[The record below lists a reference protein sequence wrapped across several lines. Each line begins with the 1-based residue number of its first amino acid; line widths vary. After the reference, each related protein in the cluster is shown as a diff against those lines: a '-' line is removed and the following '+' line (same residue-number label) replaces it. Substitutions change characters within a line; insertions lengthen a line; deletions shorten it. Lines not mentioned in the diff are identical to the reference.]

1 MTQCRLIAVVISRY
15 LFLYKDLYL
24 RQIIVTFVAR
34 YTNDSLLYMT
44 RFADVILPLPLYRY
58 FTYRIPADMQGRLRQ
73 GHRVVVSFGRSKFYT
88 AIVVALHD
96 TEPQGYEVKEI
107 ATLLDDEPIVLRP
120 QLKFWEWIA
129 EYYLCSVGDVY
140 KAALPSGLKLESETS
155 LSVNSDYEESAE
167 EPLSER
173 EAVLMQV
180 LSEQGRLTVHELE
193 KLTGLRNTLPVL
205 RRLVERE
212 AIFVSERIRANYKP
226 KTEVCIR
233 LSFEPGNQEALRN
246 AFELVKRSKQQET
259 LLLSYLEL
267 SHFMQPGNYT
277 EVSRAALLER
287 AGVSAAVL
295 AGVVNK
301 GVMLTYKREISRFAK
316 VMRHCADLPILSSEQ
331 SRALNEICSAMR
343 DKSVTLLHGV
353 TSSGKTEIYT
363 HLIDNALKQGRQ
375 VLYLVPEIALT
386 TQLTDRLQ
394 RVFGDKLLIYHSRFS
409 DNERVEIWQ
418 KLLADREPKVILG
431 VRSSIFLP
439 FHNLGLVIVDE
450 EHETSYKQY
459 DPAPRYHARNA
470 AIVLAQMYD
479 ARVLLGSATPAIESY
494 YNAQCGKYGLVEL
507 LTRYSNNPL
516 PEVRTIDMRE
526 QRRKKLAR
534 GNFSEPLVQEVHKAL
549 EREEQ
554 IILFQNRRGFAPM
567 VECREC
573 AWIPKCTQCDVSLT
587 YHKRDNR
594 LVCHYCGYSCE
605 VPRMCPACLQP
616 TIEVRGFGTERI
628 EEDVE
633 SIFPDTPLARMD
645 LDTTRSRN
653 AYQEII
659 DNFAEG
665 KSKILIGTQMV
676 TKGLDFDRVS
686 VVGILSADTM
696 LSFPDFR
703 AHERAFQMMAQVAG
717 RSGRGKSRGIVFLQT
732 SQPETPVISQV
743 IRHDYVGMYN
753 EQLSQREA
761 FGYPPF
767 TRLIYIYLKHRDEA
781 VLDTLSQQYAT
792 ILRKVFGERVL
803 GPDNPP
809 VARIQS
815 LYIRKIMLKVEV
827 SASMAQVKDLLR
839 QIYERSLAD
848 DRFKALTLY
857 YDVDPM

>member
-1 MTQCRLIAVVISRY
+1 MTQYRLIAVVISRY

-316 VMRHCADLPILSSEQ
+316 VMRHCADLPTLSSEQ

-418 KLLADREPKVILG
+418 KLLTDREPKVILG

-743 IRHDYVGMYN
+743 IRHDYMGMYN

>member
-24 RQIIVTFVAR
+24 RQIIATFVAR

-226 KTEVCIR
+226 KTEVCLR

-267 SHFMQPGNYT
+267 SHFMQPGNYA
-277 EVSRAALLER
+277 EVSRTALLER

-316 VMRHCADLPILSSEQ
+316 VMRHCADLPTLSSEQ

-418 KLLADREPKVILG
+418 KLLTDREPKVILG

>member
-24 RQIIVTFVAR
+24 HQIIVTFVAR

-58 FTYRIPADMQGRLRQ
+58 FTYRVPADMQGRLRQ

-233 LSFEPGNQEALRN
+233 LSFESGNQEALRN

-316 VMRHCADLPILSSEQ
+316 VMRHCTDLPTLSSEQ

-418 KLLADREPKVILG
+418 KLLTDREPKVILG

>member
-246 AFELVKRSKQQET
+246 AFELVKRSKQQEM

-316 VMRHCADLPILSSEQ
+316 VMRHCADLPTLSSEQ

-418 KLLADREPKVILG
+418 KLLTDREPKVILG

-645 LDTTRSRN
+645 MDTTRSRN

>member
-1 MTQCRLIAVVISRY
+1 M
-15 LFLYKDLYL
+15 
-24 RQIIVTFVAR
+24 
-34 YTNDSLLYMT
+34 N

-58 FTYRIPADMQGRLRQ
+58 FTYRVPVEMQGCLRQ

-96 TEPQGYEVKEI
+96 TEPQGYEVKKI

-155 LSVNSDYEESAE
+155 LTINTDFEEEADDR
-167 EPLSER
+167 LSER
-173 EAVLMQV
+173 EVVLMQA
-180 LSEQGRLTVHELE
+180 LSAQGRLTVHELE
-193 KLTGLRNTLPVL
+193 KATGLRNTLPVL

-212 AIFVSERIRANYKP
+212 AVFVSERLKANYKP
-226 KTEVCIR
+226 KTEVCVR
-233 LSFEPGNQEALRN
+233 LTFEQGNHDALRH
-246 AFELVKRSKQQET
+246 AFDLVGRAKQQET
-259 LLLSYLEL
+259 LLLSFLDL
-267 SHFMQPGNYT
+267 SHFMQAGCYT
-277 EVSRAALLER
+277 EVSRSQLLER
-287 AGVSAAVL
+287 AGVSPAVL
-295 AGVVNK
+295 AGLVNK
-301 GVMLTYKREISRFAK
+301 GVLETYKREVSRFAQ
-316 VMRHCADLPILSSEQ
+316 VVRQCVPMPELSGEQ
-331 SRALNEICSAMR
+331 SRALNEIFDSMR
-343 DKSVTLLHGV
+343 EKAVTLLHGV
-353 TSSGKTEIYT
+353 TSSGKTEIYI
-363 HLIDNALKQGRQ
+363 HLIDAILRQGRQ

-386 TQLTDRLQ
+386 TQLTERLQ

-418 KLLADREPKVILG
+418 KMLRSRQPRVVLG
-431 VRSSIFLP
+431 VRSSVFLP
-439 FHNLGLVIVDE
+439 FHDLGFVIVDE

-470 AIVLAQMYD
+470 AIVLAQMYG
-479 ARVLLGSATPAIESY
+479 AKVLLGSATPAVESY
-494 YNAQCGKYGLVEL
+494 YNAMSGKYGLVEL
-507 LTRYSNNPL
+507 HKRYADNPL
-516 PEVRTIDMRE
+516 PEVRVVDMRE
-526 QRRKKLAR
+526 QRRKRLAR
-534 GNFSEPLVQEVHKAL
+534 GNFSAPLLDEMRGAL
-549 EREEQ
+549 KREEQ
-554 IILFQNRRGFAPM
+554 VILFQNRRGFAPM

-605 VPRMCPACLQP
+605 VPHICPACLQP

-633 SIFPDTPLARMD
+633 THFPDTQLARMD
-645 LDTTRSRN
+645 MDTTRSRN
-653 AYQEII
+653 AYQDII
-659 DNFAEG
+659 DDFASG

-686 VVGILSADTM
+686 IVGILSADSM

-717 RSGRGKSRGIVFLQT
+717 RSGRGKSKGVVLLQT
-732 SQPETPVISQV
+732 TQPDLPLIAQV
-743 IRHDYVGMYN
+743 INHDYRGMYN
-753 EQLSQREA
+753 DQVEQRKN

-781 VLDTLSQQYAT
+781 MLDTLSQRYST
-792 ILRKVFGERVL
+792 MLRKVFANRVL

-815 LYIRKIMLKVEV
+815 LYIRKIMLKVETT
-827 SASMAQVKDLLR
+827 ASMSQVKDLLR
-839 QIYERSLAD
+839 QIYEHSLTD
-848 DRFKALTLY
+848 NNFKSLMLY

>member
-1 MTQCRLIAVVISRY
+1 M
-15 LFLYKDLYL
+15 
-24 RQIIVTFVAR
+24 
-34 YTNDSLLYMT
+34 N

-73 GHRVVVSFGRSKFYT
+73 GHRVVVSFGRAKFYT

-129 EYYLCSVGDVY
+129 DYYLCSVGDVY

-155 LSVNSDYEESAE
+155 LAINPDFEEAVDE
-167 EPLSER
+167 RLSER
-173 EAVLMQV
+173 EAILMQA
-180 LSEQGRLTVHELE
+180 LSTQGRLTVHELE
-193 KLTGLRNTLPVL
+193 KQTGLRNTLPVL

-212 AIFVSERIRANYKP
+212 AIFVSERIRSNYKP
-226 KTEVCIR
+226 KTEVCVR
-233 LSFEPGNQEALRN
+233 LSFEQGNQEALRS

-259 LLLSYLEL
+259 LLLSFLDL
-267 SHFMQPGNYT
+267 SHFMQPGNYV
-277 EVSRAALLER
+277 EVSRTALLER

-301 GVMLTYKREISRFAK
+301 GIMQTYKREISRFAN
-316 VMRHCADLPILSSEQ
+316 VVRHCCELPTLSNEQ
-331 SRALNEICSAMR
+331 SRALCEIYTTFR

-363 HLIDNALKQGRQ
+363 HLIDNALQQGRQ

-386 TQLTDRLQ
+386 TQLTERLQ

-409 DNERVEIWQ
+409 DNERVEIWH
-418 KLLADREPKVILG
+418 KMLRSREPRVVLG

-479 ARVLLGSATPAIESY
+479 AKVLLGSATPAVESY

-534 GNFSEPLVQEVHKAL
+534 GNFSEPLIEEVHKAL
-549 EREEQ
+549 KREEQ

-573 AWIPKCTQCDVSLT
+573 AWVPKCTQCDVSLT

-605 VPRMCPACLQP
+605 VPRICPACLQP

-633 SIFPDTPLARMD
+633 QIFPDTPLARMD
-645 LDTTRSRN
+645 MDTTRSRN

-659 DNFAEG
+659 DDFAAG

-686 VVGILSADTM
+686 IVGILSADSM

-717 RSGRGKSRGIVFLQT
+717 RSGRGKSRGVVFLQT
-732 SQPETPVISQV
+732 SQPQLPIIEQV
-743 IRHDYVGMYN
+743 IQHDYVGMYR
-753 EQLSQREA
+753 EQLSQRQT

-781 VLDTLSQQYAT
+781 VLDTLSHQYAVL
-792 ILRKVFGERVL
+792 LRKVFGERVL

-815 LYIRKIMLKVEV
+815 LYIRKIMLKVET

-839 QIYERSLAD
+839 QIYERSLVD
-848 DRFKALTLY
+848 ERFKSLTLY

>member
-24 RQIIVTFVAR
+24 HQIIVTFVAR

-212 AIFVSERIRANYKP
+212 AIFVSERIRSNYKP

-233 LSFEPGNQEALRN
+233 LSFEPGNQDALRN

-277 EVSRAALLER
+277 EVSRTALLER

-316 VMRHCADLPILSSEQ
+316 VMRHCTDLPTLSSEQ

-418 KLLADREPKVILG
+418 KLLTDREPKVILG

>member
-1 MTQCRLIAVVISRY
+1 
-15 LFLYKDLYL
+15 
-24 RQIIVTFVAR
+24 
-34 YTNDSLLYMT
+34 MT

-58 FTYRIPADMQGRLRQ
+58 FTYRVPEEMQGHLRQ

-96 TEPQGYEVKEI
+96 SEPQGYEVKEI

-155 LSVNSDYEESAE
+155 LTINADFEEEADDR
-167 EPLSER
+167 LTER
-173 EAVLMQV
+173 EAVLMQA
-180 LSEQGRLTVHELE
+180 LSAQGRLTVHELE
-193 KLTGLRNTLPVL
+193 KATGLRNTLPVL

-212 AIFVSERIRANYKP
+212 AIFVSERLRANYKP
-226 KTEVCIR
+226 KTEVCVR
-233 LSFEPGNQEALRN
+233 LTFGQGDNDALRN
-246 AFELVKRSKQQET
+246 AFDMVRRAKQQET
-259 LLLSYLEL
+259 LLLSFLDL
-267 SHFMQPGNYT
+267 SHFMQAGCYT
-277 EVSRAALLER
+277 EVSRAALLAR
-287 AGVSAAVL
+287 AGVSPAVL
-295 AGVVNK
+295 AGLVNK
-301 GVMLTYKREISRFAK
+301 GVMETYKREVSRFAP
-316 VMRHCADLPILSSEQ
+316 VQRACTPMPVLSGEQ
-331 SRALNEICSAMR
+331 TRAYNEIFATLH

-353 TSSGKTEIYT
+353 TSSGKTEIYI
-363 HLIDNALKQGRQ
+363 HIIDTILKQGRQ

-386 TQLTDRLQ
+386 TQLTERLQ
-394 RVFGDKLLIYHSRFS
+394 KVFGDKLLIYHSRFS
-409 DNERVEIWQ
+409 DNERVELWQ
-418 KLLADREPKVILG
+418 KLLRSREPRVVLG
-431 VRSSIFLP
+431 VRSSVFLP
-439 FHNLGLVIVDE
+439 FHDLGFVIVDE

-470 AIVLAQMYD
+470 AIVLAQMYG
-479 ARVLLGSATPAIESY
+479 AKVLLGSATPAVESY
-494 YNAQCGKYGLVEL
+494 YNALSGKYGLVEL
-507 LTRYSNNPL
+507 HTRYANNPL
-516 PEVRTIDMRE
+516 PEVRIVDMRE
-526 QRRKKLAR
+526 QRRKRLAK
-534 GNFSEPLVQEVHKAL
+534 GNFSEPLLDQMRGAL
-549 EREEQ
+549 KREEQ
-554 IILFQNRRGFAPM
+554 VILFQNRRGFAPM

-605 VPRMCPACLQP
+605 VPRICPACLQP

-633 SIFPDTPLARMD
+633 TLFPEVPLARMD
-645 LDTTRSRN
+645 MDTTRSRN

-659 DNFAEG
+659 DDFAAG

-686 VVGILSADTM
+686 IVGILSADSM

-717 RSGRGKSRGIVFLQT
+717 RSGRGKSRGVVLLQT
-732 SQPETPVISQV
+732 SQPELPLISQV
-743 IRHDYVGMYN
+743 INHDYVGMYN
-753 EQLSQREA
+753 DQLSQREQ

-767 TRLIYIYLKHRDEA
+767 TRLIYIYLKHRDET
-781 VLDTLSQQYAT
+781 VLDTLSQRYAT
-792 ILRKVFGERVL
+792 VLRKIFGERVL

-827 SASMAQVKDLLR
+827 TASMAQVKDLLR

-848 DRFKALTLY
+848 DNFKSLTLY

>member
-24 RQIIVTFVAR
+24 HQIIVTFVAR

-233 LSFEPGNQEALRN
+233 LSFEPGNQDALRN

-277 EVSRAALLER
+277 EVSRTALLER

-316 VMRHCADLPILSSEQ
+316 VIRHCADLPTLSSEQ

-418 KLLADREPKVILG
+418 KLLTDREPKVILG

>member
-24 RQIIVTFVAR
+24 HQIIVTFVAR

-233 LSFEPGNQEALRN
+233 LSFEPGNQDALRN

-277 EVSRAALLER
+277 EVSRTALLER

-316 VMRHCADLPILSSEQ
+316 VIRHCADLPTLSSEQ

-418 KLLADREPKVILG
+418 KLLTDREPKVILG

-792 ILRKVFGERVL
+792 ILRKVFGERAL

>member
-24 RQIIVTFVAR
+24 HQIIVTFVAR

-301 GVMLTYKREISRFAK
+301 GVMLIYKREISRFAK
-316 VMRHCADLPILSSEQ
+316 VMRHCADLPTLSSEQ

-418 KLLADREPKVILG
+418 KLLTDREPKVILG

>member
-1 MTQCRLIAVVISRY
+1 M
-15 LFLYKDLYL
+15 
-24 RQIIVTFVAR
+24 
-34 YTNDSLLYMT
+34 N

-58 FTYRIPADMQGRLRQ
+58 FTYRIPVDMQGRLRQ
-73 GHRVVVSFGRSKFYT
+73 GHRVVVSFGRAKFYT

-129 EYYLCSVGDVY
+129 DYYLCSVGDVY

-155 LSVNSDYEESAE
+155 LAVNPDFEEAVDE
-167 EPLSER
+167 RLSER
-173 EAVLMQV
+173 EAILMQA
-180 LSEQGRLTVHELE
+180 LSTQGRLTVHELE
-193 KLTGLRNTLPVL
+193 KQTGLRNTLPVL

-212 AIFVSERIRANYKP
+212 AIFVSERMRSNYKP
-226 KTEVCIR
+226 KTEVCAR
-233 LSFEPGNQEALRN
+233 LSFEQGNQEALRS

-259 LLLSYLEL
+259 LLLSFIDL
-267 SHFMQPGNYT
+267 SHFMQPGNYI
-277 EVSRAALLER
+277 EVSRTALLER

-301 GVMLTYKREISRFAK
+301 GIMQTYKREISRFAN
-316 VMRHCADLPILSSEQ
+316 VVRHCCELPTLSNEQ
-331 SRALNEICSAMR
+331 SRALGEIYTTFR

-363 HLIDNALKQGRQ
+363 HLIDNALQQGRQ

-386 TQLTDRLQ
+386 TQLTERLQ

-409 DNERVEIWQ
+409 DNERVEIWH
-418 KLLADREPKVILG
+418 KMLRSREPRVVLG

-479 ARVLLGSATPAIESY
+479 AKVLLGSATPAVESY

-534 GNFSEPLVQEVHKAL
+534 GNFSEPLIEEVHKAL
-549 EREEQ
+549 KREEQ

-605 VPRMCPACLQP
+605 VPRICPACLQP

-633 SIFPDTPLARMD
+633 QIFPDTPLARMD
-645 LDTTRSRN
+645 MDTTRSRN

-659 DNFAEG
+659 DDFAAG

-686 VVGILSADTM
+686 IVGILSADSM

-717 RSGRGKSRGIVFLQT
+717 RSGRGKSRGVVFLQT
-732 SQPETPVISQV
+732 SQPQLPIIEQV
-743 IRHDYVGMYN
+743 IQHDYVGMYR
-753 EQLSQREA
+753 EQLSQRQT

-781 VLDTLSQQYAT
+781 VLDTLSHQYAVL
-792 ILRKVFGERVL
+792 LRKVFGERVL

-815 LYIRKIMLKVEV
+815 LYIRKIMLKVET

-839 QIYERSLAD
+839 QIYERSLVD
-848 DRFKALTLY
+848 ERFKSLTLY

>member
-316 VMRHCADLPILSSEQ
+316 VMRHCADLPTLSSEQ

-418 KLLADREPKVILG
+418 KLLTDREPKVILG

>member
-1 MTQCRLIAVVISRY
+1 
-15 LFLYKDLYL
+15 
-24 RQIIVTFVAR
+24 
-34 YTNDSLLYMT
+34 MT

-58 FTYRIPADMQGRLRQ
+58 FTYRIPDDMQGRLRQ
-73 GHRVVVSFGRSKFYT
+73 GHRVVVSFGRAKFYT
-88 AIVVALHD
+88 AIVIALHD

-107 ATLLDDEPIVLRP
+107 ATLLDDDPIVLRP

-155 LSVNSDYEESAE
+155 LTINPNFEEDAD
-167 EPLSER
+167 EPMSER
-173 EAVLMQV
+173 EAVLMQA
-180 LSEQGRLTVHELE
+180 LAEHGRLTVHELE
-193 KLTGLRNTLPVL
+193 KHTGLRNTLPVL

-212 AIFVSERIRANYKP
+212 AIFVSERIRSNYKP

-259 LLLSYLEL
+259 LLLSFLEL

-277 EVSRAALLER
+277 EVSRADLLSR
-287 AGVSAAVL
+287 AEVSPAVL

-301 GVMLTYKREISRFAK
+301 GIMQTYKREISRFAQ
-316 VMRHCADLPILSSEQ
+316 VVRHCNELPTLSDEQ
-331 SRALNEICSAMR
+331 SRALGEVYSTLR
-343 DKSVTLLHGV
+343 EKSVTLLHGV
-353 TSSGKTEIYT
+353 TSSGKTEIYI

-386 TQLTDRLQ
+386 TQLTDRLR
-394 RVFGDKLLIYHSRFS
+394 RVFGDKLMIYHSRFS

-418 KLLADREPKVILG
+418 QMLRSREPRVVLG
-431 VRSSIFLP
+431 VRSSVFLP

-450 EHETSYKQY
+450 EHEHSYKQY

-479 ARVLLGSATPAIESY
+479 AKVLLGSATPSIESY

-526 QRRKKLAR
+526 QRRKKLAK
-534 GNFSEPLVQEVHKAL
+534 GNFSEPLLHEVHKAL

-573 AWIPKCTQCDVSLT
+573 AWIPKCTQCDVTLT

-605 VPRMCPACLQP
+605 VPRTCPACLQP

-633 SIFPDTPLARMD
+633 HLFPDTPIARMD
-645 LDTTRSRN
+645 MDTTRSRN

-659 DNFAEG
+659 DDFASG

-717 RSGRGKSRGIVFLQT
+717 RSGRGKSRGVVFLQT
-732 SQPETPVISQV
+732 SQPQIPVISQV
-743 IRHDYVGMYN
+743 IRHDYIGMYN
-753 EQLSQREA
+753 EQLSQRKT

-781 VLDTLSQQYAT
+781 VLDTLSQQYAVM
-792 ILRKVFGERVL
+792 LRKVFGERVL

-815 LYIRKIMLKVEV
+815 LYIRKIMLKVEN
-827 SASMAQVKDLLR
+827 SASMAQVKELLR

-848 DRFKALTLY
+848 DRFKSLTLY

>member
-316 VMRHCADLPILSSEQ
+316 VMRHCADLPTLSSEQ

-418 KLLADREPKVILG
+418 KLLTDREPKVILG

-792 ILRKVFGERVL
+792 ILRKVFGDRVL

>member
-1 MTQCRLIAVVISRY
+1 M
-15 LFLYKDLYL
+15 
-24 RQIIVTFVAR
+24 
-34 YTNDSLLYMT
+34 N

-73 GHRVVVSFGRSKFYT
+73 GHRVVVSFGRAKFYT

-129 EYYLCSVGDVY
+129 DYYLCSVGDVY

-155 LSVNSDYEESAE
+155 LAINPDFEEAVDE
-167 EPLSER
+167 RLSER
-173 EAVLMQV
+173 EAILMQA
-180 LSEQGRLTVHELE
+180 LSTQGRLTVHELE
-193 KLTGLRNTLPVL
+193 KQTGLRNTLPVL

-212 AIFVSERIRANYKP
+212 AIFVSERIRSNYKP
-226 KTEVCIR
+226 KTEVCVR
-233 LSFEPGNQEALRN
+233 LSFEQGNQEALRS

-259 LLLSYLEL
+259 LLLSFLDL
-267 SHFMQPGNYT
+267 SHFMQPGNYV
-277 EVSRAALLER
+277 EVSRTALLER

-301 GVMLTYKREISRFAK
+301 GIMQTYKREISRFAN
-316 VMRHCADLPILSSEQ
+316 VARHCCEMPTLSNEQ
-331 SRALNEICSAMR
+331 SRALGEIYTTFR

-363 HLIDNALKQGRQ
+363 HLIDNALQQGRQ

-386 TQLTDRLQ
+386 TQLTERLQ

-409 DNERVEIWQ
+409 DNERVEIWH
-418 KLLADREPKVILG
+418 KMLRSREPRVVLG

-479 ARVLLGSATPAIESY
+479 AKVLLGSATPAVESY

-534 GNFSEPLVQEVHKAL
+534 GNFSEPLIEEVHKAL
-549 EREEQ
+549 KREEQ

-573 AWIPKCTQCDVSLT
+573 AWVPKCTQCDVSLT

-605 VPRMCPACLQP
+605 VPRICPACLQP

-633 SIFPDTPLARMD
+633 QIFPDTPLARMD
-645 LDTTRSRN
+645 MDTTRSRN

-659 DNFAEG
+659 DDFAAG

-686 VVGILSADTM
+686 IVGILSADSM

-717 RSGRGKSRGIVFLQT
+717 RSGRGKSRGVVFLQT
-732 SQPETPVISQV
+732 SQPQLPIIEQV
-743 IRHDYVGMYN
+743 IQHDYVGMYR
-753 EQLSQREA
+753 EQLSQRQT

-767 TRLIYIYLKHRDEA
+767 TRLIYIYLKHRDEG
-781 VLDTLSQQYAT
+781 VLDTLSHQYAVL
-792 ILRKVFGERVL
+792 LRKVFGERVL

-815 LYIRKIMLKVEV
+815 LYIRKIMLKVET

-839 QIYERSLAD
+839 QIYERSLVD
-848 DRFKALTLY
+848 ERFKSLTLY

>member
-1 MTQCRLIAVVISRY
+1 M
-15 LFLYKDLYL
+15 
-24 RQIIVTFVAR
+24 
-34 YTNDSLLYMT
+34 N

-58 FTYRIPADMQGRLRQ
+58 FTYRVPESMQGVLRQ

-96 TEPQGYEVKEI
+96 SEPQEYEVKEI
-107 ATLLDDEPIVLRP
+107 TTLLDDDPIVLRP

-140 KAALPSGLKLESETS
+140 KAALPSGLKLESETA
-155 LSVNSDYEESAE
+155 LTINNDYEEDADDR
-167 EPLSER
+167 LTER
-173 EAVLMQV
+173 EAILMQA
-180 LSEQGRLTVHELE
+180 LSGQGRLTVHALE

-212 AIFVSERIRANYKP
+212 AIFVSERVRSNYKP
-226 KTEVCIR
+226 KTEVCVR
-233 LSFEPGNQEALRN
+233 LTFEQGDRDALHR
-246 AFELVKRSKQQET
+246 AFDLVGRAKQQET
-259 LLLSYLEL
+259 LLLSFLDL
-267 SHFMQPGNYT
+267 SHFMQAGCYC
-277 EVSRAALLER
+277 EVTRADLLQR

-295 AGVVNK
+295 AGLVNK
-301 GVMLTYKREISRFAK
+301 GVMEVYKREVSRFAS
-316 VMRHCADLPILSSEQ
+316 VVRQCVPLPTLSNEQ
-331 SRALNEICSAMR
+331 SRALDEIYQNFR
-343 DKSVTLLHGV
+343 DKQVTLLHGV

-363 HLIDNALKQGRQ
+363 HLISAMLQQGRQ

-386 TQLTDRLQ
+386 TQLTDRLR

-409 DNERVEIWQ
+409 DNERVELWR
-418 KLLADREPKVILG
+418 KMLLSREPRVVLG

-439 FHNLGLVIVDE
+439 FHDLGFVIVDE

-470 AIVLAQMYD
+470 AIVLAQMYG
-479 ARVLLGSATPAIESY
+479 AKVLLGSATPAVESY
-494 YNAQCGKYGLVEL
+494 YNAVSGKYGLVEL
-507 LTRYSNNPL
+507 LTRYANNPL
-516 PEVRTIDMRE
+516 PEVRVVDMRE
-526 QRRKKLAR
+526 QRRKRLVK
-534 GNFSEPLVQEVHKAL
+534 GNFSEPLLQEMQGAL
-549 EREEQ
+549 KREEQ

-567 VECREC
+567 VECHDC
-573 AWIPKCTQCDVSLT
+573 AWVPKCRQCDVSLT

-605 VPRMCPACLQP
+605 VPHICPACLQP
-616 TIEVRGFGTERI
+616 AIEVRGFGTERI

-633 SIFPDTPLARMD
+633 KLFPEVPLARMD
-645 LDTTRSRN
+645 VDTTRSRN

-659 DNFAEG
+659 DNFASG
-665 KSKILIGTQMV
+665 KSKILVGTQMV

-686 VVGILSADTM
+686 VVGILSADAM

-717 RSGRGKSRGIVFLQT
+717 RSGRGKSRGVVFLQT
-732 SQPETPVISQV
+732 SQPQLPIIEQV
-743 IRHDYVGMYN
+743 IAHDYKAMYN
-753 EQLSQREA
+753 DQLSQREQYR
-761 FGYPPF
+761 YPPF
-767 TRLIYIYLKHRDEA
+767 TRLIYIYLKHQEEGI
-781 VLDTLSQQYAT
+781 LDTLSQRYAT
-792 ILRKVFGERVL
+792 MLRKVFGERVL

-815 LYIRKIMLKVEV
+815 LYIRKIMLKVEIT
-827 SASMAQVKDLLR
+827 ASMQQVKELLR
-839 QIYERSLAD
+839 QIYERALTD
-848 DRFKALTLY
+848 HKFKSLTLY

>member
-1 MTQCRLIAVVISRY
+1 M
-15 LFLYKDLYL
+15 
-24 RQIIVTFVAR
+24 
-34 YTNDSLLYMT
+34 NH
-44 RFADVILPLPLYRY
+44 FADVILPLPLYRY
-58 FTYRIPADMQGRLRQ
+58 FTYRVPDEMQGRLRQ

-96 TEPQGYEVKEI
+96 SEPQGYEVKEI
-107 ATLLDDEPIVLRP
+107 ATLLDEEPIVLRP

-155 LSVNSDYEESAE
+155 LTINTDFEEE
-167 EPLSER
+167 EDDRLSER
-173 EAVLMQV
+173 EAVLMQA

-193 KLTGLRNTLPVL
+193 KVTGLRNTLPVL

-212 AIFVSERIRANYKP
+212 AIFVSERLRANYKP
-226 KTEVCIR
+226 KTEVYVR
-233 LSFEPGNQEALRN
+233 LTFEQGNSDALRN
-246 AFELVKRSKQQET
+246 AFELVRRAKQQET
-259 LLLSYLEL
+259 LLLSFLEL
-267 SHFMQPGNYT
+267 SHFMQSGCYA
-277 EVSRAALLER
+277 EVSRAALLAR
-287 AGVSAAVL
+287 ADVSPAVL
-295 AGVVNK
+295 AGLVNK
-301 GVMLTYKREISRFAK
+301 GVMETYKREVSRFAAVK
-316 VMRHCADLPILSSEQ
+316 QACAPMPVLSAEQ
-331 SRALNEICSAMR
+331 TRAYNEIIDTLH

-353 TSSGKTEIYT
+353 TSSGKTEIYI
-363 HLIDNALKQGRQ
+363 HIIDAMLKQGRQ

-409 DNERVEIWQ
+409 DNERVELWQ
-418 KLLADREPKVILG
+418 KLLRSREPRVVLG
-431 VRSSIFLP
+431 VRSSVFLP
-439 FHNLGLVIVDE
+439 FHNLGFVIVDE

-470 AIVLAQMYD
+470 AIVLAQMYG
-479 ARVLLGSATPAIESY
+479 AKVLLGSATPAIESY
-494 YNAQCGKYGLVEL
+494 YNALSGKYGLVEL
-507 LTRYSNNPL
+507 FTRYSNNPL
-516 PEVRTIDMRE
+516 PDVRVVDMRE
-526 QRRKKLAR
+526 QRRKRLVK
-534 GNFSEPLVQEVHKAL
+534 GNFSEPLLSEMHGAL
-549 EREEQ
+549 KREEQ

-633 SIFPDTPLARMD
+633 AVFPEVPLARMD
-645 LDTTRSRN
+645 MDTTRSRN

-659 DNFAEG
+659 DDFAAG

-686 VVGILSADTM
+686 IVGILSADSM

-703 AHERAFQMMAQVAG
+703 AHERAYQMMSQVAG
-717 RSGRGKSRGIVFLQT
+717 RSGRGKSRGVVLLQT
-732 SQPETPVISQV
+732 SQPELPLISQV
-743 IRHDYVGMYN
+743 INHDYVAMYN
-753 EQLSQREA
+753 DQLSQREA

-767 TRLIYIYLKHRDEA
+767 TRLIYIYLKHRDED
-781 VLDTLSQQYAT
+781 VLDVLSQRYAKM
-792 ILRKVFGERVL
+792 LRKVFGERVL

-815 LYIRKIMLKVEV
+815 LYIRKIMLKVEIA
-827 SASMAQVKDLLR
+827 ASMAQVKDLLR
-839 QIYERSLAD
+839 QIYEHSLVD
-848 DRFKALTLY
+848 EKFKSLIIY
-857 YDVDPM
+857 YDVDPMS

>member
-1 MTQCRLIAVVISRY
+1 M
-15 LFLYKDLYL
+15 
-24 RQIIVTFVAR
+24 
-34 YTNDSLLYMT
+34 N

-58 FTYRIPADMQGRLRQ
+58 FTYRVPVEMQGRLRQ

-155 LSVNSDYEESAE
+155 LTINTDFEEEADDR
-167 EPLSER
+167 LSER
-173 EAVLMQV
+173 EVVLMQA
-180 LSEQGRLTVHELE
+180 LSAQGRLTVHELE
-193 KLTGLRNTLPVL
+193 KATGLRNTLPVL

-212 AIFVSERIRANYKP
+212 AVFVSERLKANYKP
-226 KTEVCIR
+226 KTEVCVR
-233 LSFEPGNQEALRN
+233 LTFEQGNHDALRH
-246 AFELVKRSKQQET
+246 AFDLVGRAKQQET
-259 LLLSYLEL
+259 LLLSFLDL
-267 SHFMQPGNYT
+267 SHFMQAGCYT
-277 EVSRAALLER
+277 EVSRSQLLER
-287 AGVSAAVL
+287 AGVSPAVL
-295 AGVVNK
+295 AGLVNK
-301 GVMLTYKREISRFAK
+301 GVLETYKREVSRFAQ
-316 VMRHCADLPILSSEQ
+316 VVRQCVPMPELSGEQ
-331 SRALNEICSAMR
+331 SRALNEIFDSMR
-343 DKSVTLLHGV
+343 EKAVTLLHGV
-353 TSSGKTEIYT
+353 TSSGKTEIYI
-363 HLIDNALKQGRQ
+363 HLIDAILRQGRQ

-386 TQLTDRLQ
+386 TQLTERLQ

-418 KLLADREPKVILG
+418 KMLRSRQPRVVLG
-431 VRSSIFLP
+431 VRSSVFLP
-439 FHNLGLVIVDE
+439 FHDLGFVIVDE

-470 AIVLAQMYD
+470 AIVLAQMYG
-479 ARVLLGSATPAIESY
+479 AKVLLGSATPAVESY
-494 YNAQCGKYGLVEL
+494 YNAMSGKYGLVEL
-507 LTRYSNNPL
+507 HKRYADNPL
-516 PEVRTIDMRE
+516 PEVRVVDMRE
-526 QRRKKLAR
+526 QRRKRLAR
-534 GNFSEPLVQEVHKAL
+534 GNFSAPLLDEMRGAL
-549 EREEQ
+549 KREEQ
-554 IILFQNRRGFAPM
+554 VILFQNRRGFAPM

-605 VPRMCPACLQP
+605 VPHICPACLQP

-633 SIFPDTPLARMD
+633 TLFPNTQLARMD
-645 LDTTRSRN
+645 MDTTRSRN
-653 AYQEII
+653 AYQDII
-659 DNFAEG
+659 DDFASG

-686 VVGILSADTM
+686 IVGILSADSM

-717 RSGRGKSRGIVFLQT
+717 RSGRGKSKGVVLLQT
-732 SQPETPVISQV
+732 SQPDLPLIAQV
-743 IRHDYVGMYN
+743 INHDYRGMYN
-753 EQLSQREA
+753 DQVEQRKN

-781 VLDTLSQQYAT
+781 MLDTLSQRYAT
-792 ILRKVFGERVL
+792 MLRKVFANRVL

-815 LYIRKIMLKVEV
+815 LYIRKIMLKVETT
-827 SASMAQVKDLLR
+827 ASMSQVKDLLR
-839 QIYERSLAD
+839 QIYEHSLID
-848 DRFKALTLY
+848 NNFKSLMLY

>member
-1 MTQCRLIAVVISRY
+1 M
-15 LFLYKDLYL
+15 
-24 RQIIVTFVAR
+24 
-34 YTNDSLLYMT
+34 N

-73 GHRVVVSFGRSKFYT
+73 GHRVVVSFGRAKFYT

-120 QLKFWEWIA
+120 QLKLWEWIA
-129 EYYLCSVGDVY
+129 DYYLSSVGDVY
-140 KAALPSGLKLESETS
+140 KAALPSGLKLESET
-155 LSVNSDYEESAE
+155 LLAINPDFEEAVDE
-167 EPLSER
+167 RLSER
-173 EAVLMQV
+173 EAILMQA
-180 LSEQGRLTVHELE
+180 LSTQGRLTVHELE
-193 KLTGLRNTLPVL
+193 KQTGLRNTLPVL

-212 AIFVSERIRANYKP
+212 AIFVSERIRSNYKP
-226 KTEVCIR
+226 KTEVCVR
-233 LSFEPGNQEALRN
+233 LSFEQGNQEALRS

-259 LLLSYLEL
+259 LLLSFLDL
-267 SHFMQPGNYT
+267 SHFMQPGNYV
-277 EVSRAALLER
+277 EVSRTALLER

-301 GVMLTYKREISRFAK
+301 GIMQTYKREISRFAN
-316 VMRHCADLPILSSEQ
+316 VVRHCCEMPTLSNEQ
-331 SRALNEICSAMR
+331 SRALCEIYTTFR

-363 HLIDNALKQGRQ
+363 HLIDNALQQGRQ

-386 TQLTDRLQ
+386 TQLTERLQ

-409 DNERVEIWQ
+409 DNERVEIWH
-418 KLLADREPKVILG
+418 KMLRSREPRVVLG

-479 ARVLLGSATPAIESY
+479 AKVLLGSATPAVESY

-534 GNFSEPLVQEVHKAL
+534 GNFSEPLIEEVHKAL
-549 EREEQ
+549 KREEQ

-573 AWIPKCTQCDVSLT
+573 AWVPKCTQCDVSLT

-605 VPRMCPACLQP
+605 VPRICPACLQP

-633 SIFPDTPLARMD
+633 QIFPGTPLARMD
-645 LDTTRSRN
+645 MDTTRSRN

-659 DNFAEG
+659 DDFAAG

-686 VVGILSADTM
+686 IVGILSADSM

-717 RSGRGKSRGIVFLQT
+717 RSGRGKSRGVVFLQT
-732 SQPETPVISQV
+732 SQPQLPIIEQV
-743 IRHDYVGMYN
+743 IQHDYVGMYR
-753 EQLSQREA
+753 EQLSQRQT

-781 VLDTLSQQYAT
+781 VLDTLSHQYAVL
-792 ILRKVFGERVL
+792 LRKVFGERVL

-815 LYIRKIMLKVEV
+815 LYIRKIMLKVET

-839 QIYERSLAD
+839 QIYERSLVD
-848 DRFKALTLY
+848 ERFKSLTLY

>member
-1 MTQCRLIAVVISRY
+1 M
-15 LFLYKDLYL
+15 
-24 RQIIVTFVAR
+24 
-34 YTNDSLLYMT
+34 N

-58 FTYRIPADMQGRLRQ
+58 FTYRVPVEMQGRLRQ

-155 LSVNSDYEESAE
+155 LTINTDFEEEADDR
-167 EPLSER
+167 LSER
-173 EAVLMQV
+173 EVVLMQA
-180 LSEQGRLTVHELE
+180 LSAQGRLTVHELE
-193 KLTGLRNTLPVL
+193 KATGLRNTLPVL

-212 AIFVSERIRANYKP
+212 AVFVSERLKANYKP
-226 KTEVCIR
+226 KTEVCVR
-233 LSFEPGNQEALRN
+233 LTFEQGNHDALRH
-246 AFELVKRSKQQET
+246 AFDLVGRAKQQET
-259 LLLSYLEL
+259 LLLSFLDL
-267 SHFMQPGNYT
+267 SHFMQAGCYT
-277 EVSRAALLER
+277 EVSRSQLLER
-287 AGVSAAVL
+287 AGVSPAVL
-295 AGVVNK
+295 AGLVNK
-301 GVMLTYKREISRFAK
+301 GVLETYKREVSRFAQ
-316 VMRHCADLPILSSEQ
+316 VVRQCVPMPELSGEQ
-331 SRALNEICSAMR
+331 SRALNEIFDSMR
-343 DKSVTLLHGV
+343 EKAVTLLHGV
-353 TSSGKTEIYT
+353 TSSGKTEIYI
-363 HLIDNALKQGRQ
+363 HLIDAILRQGRQ

-386 TQLTDRLQ
+386 TQLTERLQ

-418 KLLADREPKVILG
+418 KMLRSRQPRVVLG
-431 VRSSIFLP
+431 VRSSVFLP
-439 FHNLGLVIVDE
+439 FHDLGFVIVDE

-470 AIVLAQMYD
+470 AIVLAQMYG
-479 ARVLLGSATPAIESY
+479 AKVLLGSATPAVESY
-494 YNAQCGKYGLVEL
+494 YNAMSGKYGLVEL
-507 LTRYSNNPL
+507 HKRYADNPL
-516 PEVRTIDMRE
+516 PEVRVVDMRE
-526 QRRKKLAR
+526 QRRKRLAR
-534 GNFSEPLVQEVHKAL
+534 GNFSAPLLDEMRGAL
-549 EREEQ
+549 KREEQ
-554 IILFQNRRGFAPM
+554 VILFQNRRGFAPM

-605 VPRMCPACLQP
+605 VPHICPACLQP

-633 SIFPDTPLARMD
+633 TLFPDTQLARMD
-645 LDTTRSRN
+645 MDTTRSRN
-653 AYQEII
+653 AYQDII
-659 DNFAEG
+659 DDFASG

-686 VVGILSADTM
+686 IVGILSADSM

-717 RSGRGKSRGIVFLQT
+717 RSGRGKSKGVVLLQT
-732 SQPETPVISQV
+732 SQPDLPLIAQV
-743 IRHDYVGMYN
+743 INHDYRGMYN
-753 EQLSQREA
+753 DQVEQRKN

-781 VLDTLSQQYAT
+781 MLDTLSQRYST
-792 ILRKVFGERVL
+792 MLRKVFANRVL

-815 LYIRKIMLKVEV
+815 LYIRKIMLKVETT
-827 SASMAQVKDLLR
+827 ASMSQVKDLLR
-839 QIYERSLAD
+839 QIYEHSLTD
-848 DRFKALTLY
+848 NNFKSLMLY

>member
-1 MTQCRLIAVVISRY
+1 
-15 LFLYKDLYL
+15 
-24 RQIIVTFVAR
+24 
-34 YTNDSLLYMT
+34 MT

-58 FTYRIPADMQGRLRQ
+58 FTYRVPEEMQGHLRQ

-96 TEPQGYEVKEI
+96 SEPQGYEVKEI

-155 LSVNSDYEESAE
+155 LTINADFEEE
-167 EPLSER
+167 VDDRLTER
-173 EAVLMQV
+173 EALLMQT
-180 LSEQGRLTVHELE
+180 LSEQGRLTVGELE
-193 KLTGLRNTLPVL
+193 RATGLRNTLPVL

-212 AIFVSERIRANYKP
+212 AIFVSERLRANYKP
-226 KTEVCIR
+226 KTEVCVR
-233 LSFEPGNQEALRN
+233 LTFEQGDNDALHN
-246 AFELVKRSKQQET
+246 AFDKVRRAKQQET
-259 LLLSYLEL
+259 LLLSFLEL
-267 SHFMQPGNYT
+267 SHFMQAGCYT
-277 EVSRAALLER
+277 EVSRAALLAR
-287 AGVSAAVL
+287 ADVSPAVL
-295 AGVVNK
+295 AGLVNK
-301 GVMLTYKREISRFAK
+301 GVMETYKREVSRFAPVK
-316 VMRHCADLPILSSEQ
+316 RVCAPMPVLSTEQ
-331 SRALNEICSAMR
+331 TRACNEIFATLR

-353 TSSGKTEIYT
+353 TSSGKTEIYI
-363 HLIDNALKQGRQ
+363 HIIDAILRQGRQ

-386 TQLTDRLQ
+386 TQLTERLQ

-409 DNERVEIWQ
+409 DNERVELWQ
-418 KLLADREPKVILG
+418 KLLRSREPRVVLG
-431 VRSSIFLP
+431 VRSSVFLP
-439 FHNLGLVIVDE
+439 FHDLGFVIVDE

-470 AIVLAQMYD
+470 AIVLAQMYG
-479 ARVLLGSATPAIESY
+479 AKVLLGSATPAVESY
-494 YNAQCGKYGLVEL
+494 HNALSGKYGLVEL
-507 LTRYSNNPL
+507 HTRYSNNPL
-516 PEVRTIDMRE
+516 PEVRIVDMRE
-526 QRRKKLAR
+526 QRRKRLSK
-534 GNFSEPLVQEVHKAL
+534 GNFSEPLLEQMRGAL
-549 EREEQ
+549 KREEQ
-554 IILFQNRRGFAPM
+554 VILFQNRRGFAPM

-587 YHKRDNR
+587 YHKHDNR

-605 VPRMCPACLQP
+605 VPHICPACLQP
-616 TIEVRGFGTERI
+616 AIEVRGFGTERI

-633 SIFPDTPLARMD
+633 TLFPEVPLARMD
-645 LDTTRSRN
+645 MDTTRSRN

-659 DNFAEG
+659 DDFAAG

-686 VVGILSADTM
+686 IVGILSADSM

-717 RSGRGKSRGIVFLQT
+717 RSGRGKSRGVVLLQT
-732 SQPETPVISQV
+732 SQPELPLISQV
-743 IRHDYVGMYN
+743 INHDYVGMYN
-753 EQLSQREA
+753 DQLSQREQ

-767 TRLIYIYLKHRDEA
+767 TRLIYIYLKHRDEG
-781 VLDTLSQQYAT
+781 VLDTLSQRYAT
-792 ILRKVFGERVL
+792 MLRKVFGARVL

-815 LYIRKIMLKVEV
+815 LYIRKIMLKVEIT
-827 SASMAQVKDLLR
+827 ASMAQVKDLLR
-839 QIYERSLAD
+839 QIYERSLTD
-848 DRFKALTLY
+848 DRFKSLTLY

>member
-1 MTQCRLIAVVISRY
+1 MTQCRLIVVVISRY
-15 LFLYKDLYL
+15 LFLYRDLYL

-267 SHFMQPGNYT
+267 SHFMQPSNYA

-301 GVMLTYKREISRFAK
+301 GVILTYKREISRFAK
-316 VMRHCADLPILSSEQ
+316 VMRHCADLPTLSSEQ
-331 SRALNEICSAMR
+331 LRALNEICSAMR

-418 KLLADREPKVILG
+418 KLLTDREPKVILG

-605 VPRMCPACLQP
+605 VPHMCPACLQP

-645 LDTTRSRN
+645 MDTTRSRN

-717 RSGRGKSRGIVFLQT
+717 RSGRGKNRGIVFLQT

>member
-58 FTYRIPADMQGRLRQ
+58 FTYRIPADMRGRLRQ

-155 LSVNSDYEESAE
+155 LSVNRDYEESAE

>member
-1 MTQCRLIAVVISRY
+1 M
-15 LFLYKDLYL
+15 
-24 RQIIVTFVAR
+24 
-34 YTNDSLLYMT
+34 N

-73 GHRVVVSFGRSKFYT
+73 GHRVVVSFGRAKFYT

-129 EYYLCSVGDVY
+129 DYYLCSVGDVY

-155 LSVNSDYEESAE
+155 LAINPDFEEAVDE
-167 EPLSER
+167 RLSER
-173 EAVLMQV
+173 EAILMQA
-180 LSEQGRLTVHELE
+180 LSTQGRLTVHELE
-193 KLTGLRNTLPVL
+193 KQTGLRNTLPVL

-212 AIFVSERIRANYKP
+212 AIFVSERIRSNYKP
-226 KTEVCIR
+226 KTEVCVR
-233 LSFEPGNQEALRN
+233 LSFEQGNQEALRS

-259 LLLSYLEL
+259 LLLSFLDL
-267 SHFMQPGNYT
+267 SHFMQPGNYV
-277 EVSRAALLER
+277 EVSRTALLER

-301 GVMLTYKREISRFAK
+301 GIMQTYKREISRFAN
-316 VMRHCADLPILSSEQ
+316 VARHCCEMPTLSNEQ
-331 SRALNEICSAMR
+331 SRALGEIYTTFR

-363 HLIDNALKQGRQ
+363 HLIDNALQQGRQ

-386 TQLTDRLQ
+386 TQLTERLQ

-409 DNERVEIWQ
+409 DNERVEIWH
-418 KLLADREPKVILG
+418 KMLRSREPRVVLG

-479 ARVLLGSATPAIESY
+479 AKVLLGSATPAVESY

-534 GNFSEPLVQEVHKAL
+534 GNFSEPLIEEVYKAL
-549 EREEQ
+549 KREEQ

-573 AWIPKCTQCDVSLT
+573 AWVPKCTQCDVSLT

-605 VPRMCPACLQP
+605 VPRICPACLQP

-633 SIFPDTPLARMD
+633 QIFPDTPLARMD
-645 LDTTRSRN
+645 MDTTRSRN

-659 DNFAEG
+659 DDFAAG

-686 VVGILSADTM
+686 IVGILSADSM

-717 RSGRGKSRGIVFLQT
+717 RSGRGKSRGVVFLQT
-732 SQPETPVISQV
+732 SQPQLPIIEQV
-743 IRHDYVGMYN
+743 IQHDYVGMYR
-753 EQLSQREA
+753 EQLSQRQT

-781 VLDTLSQQYAT
+781 VLDTLSHQYAVL
-792 ILRKVFGERVL
+792 LRKVFGERVL

-815 LYIRKIMLKVEV
+815 LYIRKIMLKVET

-839 QIYERSLAD
+839 QIYERSLVD
-848 DRFKALTLY
+848 ERFKSLTLY

>member
-1 MTQCRLIAVVISRY
+1 M
-15 LFLYKDLYL
+15 
-24 RQIIVTFVAR
+24 
-34 YTNDSLLYMT
+34 N

-73 GHRVVVSFGRSKFYT
+73 GHRVVVSFGRAKFYT

-129 EYYLCSVGDVY
+129 DYYLCSVGDVY

-155 LSVNSDYEESAE
+155 LAINPDFEEAVDE
-167 EPLSER
+167 RLSER
-173 EAVLMQV
+173 EAILMQA
-180 LSEQGRLTVHELE
+180 LSTQGRLTVHELE
-193 KLTGLRNTLPVL
+193 KQTGLRNTLPVL

-212 AIFVSERIRANYKP
+212 AIFVSERIRSNYKP
-226 KTEVCIR
+226 KTEVCVR
-233 LSFEPGNQEALRN
+233 LSFEQGNQEALRS

-259 LLLSYLEL
+259 LLLSFLDL
-267 SHFMQPGNYT
+267 SHFMQPGNYV
-277 EVSRAALLER
+277 EVSRTALLER

-301 GVMLTYKREISRFAK
+301 GIMQTYKREISRFAN
-316 VMRHCADLPILSSEQ
+316 VARHCCEMPTLSNEQ
-331 SRALNEICSAMR
+331 SRALGEIYTTFR

-363 HLIDNALKQGRQ
+363 HLIDNALQQGRQ

-386 TQLTDRLQ
+386 TQLTERLQ

-409 DNERVEIWQ
+409 DNERVEIWH
-418 KLLADREPKVILG
+418 KMLRSREPRVVLG

-479 ARVLLGSATPAIESY
+479 AKVLLGSATPAVESY

-507 LTRYSNNPL
+507 LTGYSNNPL

-534 GNFSEPLVQEVHKAL
+534 GNFSEPLIEEVHKAL
-549 EREEQ
+549 KREEQ

-573 AWIPKCTQCDVSLT
+573 AWVPKCTQCDVSLT

-605 VPRMCPACLQP
+605 VPRICPACLQP

-633 SIFPDTPLARMD
+633 QIFPDTPLARMD
-645 LDTTRSRN
+645 MDTTRSRN

-659 DNFAEG
+659 DDFAAG

-686 VVGILSADTM
+686 IVGILSADSM

-717 RSGRGKSRGIVFLQT
+717 RSGRGKSRGVVFLQT
-732 SQPETPVISQV
+732 SQPQLPIIEQV
-743 IRHDYVGMYN
+743 IQHDYVGMYR
-753 EQLSQREA
+753 EQLSQRQT

-767 TRLIYIYLKHRDEA
+767 TRLIYIYLKHRDEG
-781 VLDTLSQQYAT
+781 VLDTLSHQYAVL
-792 ILRKVFGERVL
+792 LRKVFGERVL

-815 LYIRKIMLKVEV
+815 LYIRKIMLKVET

-839 QIYERSLAD
+839 QIYERSLVD
-848 DRFKALTLY
+848 ERFKSLTLY

>member
-1 MTQCRLIAVVISRY
+1 M
-15 LFLYKDLYL
+15 
-24 RQIIVTFVAR
+24 
-34 YTNDSLLYMT
+34 N

-58 FTYRIPADMQGRLRQ
+58 FTYRVPVEMQGCLRQ

-155 LSVNSDYEESAE
+155 LTINTDFEEEADDR
-167 EPLSER
+167 LSER
-173 EAVLMQV
+173 EVVLMQA
-180 LSEQGRLTVHELE
+180 LSAQGRLTVHELE
-193 KLTGLRNTLPVL
+193 KATGLRNTLPVL

-212 AIFVSERIRANYKP
+212 AVFVSERLKANYKP
-226 KTEVCIR
+226 KTEVCVR
-233 LSFEPGNQEALRN
+233 LTFEQGNHDALRH
-246 AFELVKRSKQQET
+246 AFDLVGRAKQQET
-259 LLLSYLEL
+259 LLLSFLDL
-267 SHFMQPGNYT
+267 SHFMQAGCYT
-277 EVSRAALLER
+277 EVSRSQLLER
-287 AGVSAAVL
+287 AGVSPAVL
-295 AGVVNK
+295 AGLVNK
-301 GVMLTYKREISRFAK
+301 GVLETYKREVSRFAQ
-316 VMRHCADLPILSSEQ
+316 VVRQCVPMPELSGEQ
-331 SRALNEICSAMR
+331 SRALNEIFDSMR
-343 DKSVTLLHGV
+343 EKAVTLLHGV
-353 TSSGKTEIYT
+353 TSSGKTEIYI
-363 HLIDNALKQGRQ
+363 HLIDAILRQGRQ

-386 TQLTDRLQ
+386 TQLTERLQ

-418 KLLADREPKVILG
+418 KMLRSRQPRVVLG
-431 VRSSIFLP
+431 VRSSVFLP
-439 FHNLGLVIVDE
+439 FHDLGFVIVDE

-470 AIVLAQMYD
+470 AIVLAQMYG
-479 ARVLLGSATPAIESY
+479 AKVLLGSATPAVESY
-494 YNAQCGKYGLVEL
+494 YNAMSGKYGLVEL
-507 LTRYSNNPL
+507 HKRYADNPL
-516 PEVRTIDMRE
+516 PEVRVVDMRE
-526 QRRKKLAR
+526 QRRKRLAR
-534 GNFSEPLVQEVHKAL
+534 GNFSAPLLDEMRGAL
-549 EREEQ
+549 KREEQ
-554 IILFQNRRGFAPM
+554 VILFQNRRGFAPM

-605 VPRMCPACLQP
+605 VPHICPACLQP

-633 SIFPDTPLARMD
+633 TLFPDTQLARMD
-645 LDTTRSRN
+645 MDTTRSRN
-653 AYQEII
+653 AYQDII
-659 DNFAEG
+659 DDFASG

-686 VVGILSADTM
+686 IVGILSADSM

-717 RSGRGKSRGIVFLQT
+717 RSGRGKSKGVVLLQT
-732 SQPETPVISQV
+732 SQPDLPLIAQV
-743 IRHDYVGMYN
+743 INHDYRGMYN
-753 EQLSQREA
+753 DQVEQRKN

-781 VLDTLSQQYAT
+781 MLDTLSQRYAAM
-792 ILRKVFGERVL
+792 LRKVFANRVL

-815 LYIRKIMLKVEV
+815 LYIRKIMLKVETT
-827 SASMAQVKDLLR
+827 ASMSQVKDLLR
-839 QIYERSLAD
+839 QIYEHSLTD
-848 DRFKALTLY
+848 NNFKSLMLY

>member
-1 MTQCRLIAVVISRY
+1 M
-15 LFLYKDLYL
+15 
-24 RQIIVTFVAR
+24 
-34 YTNDSLLYMT
+34 N

-58 FTYRIPADMQGRLRQ
+58 FTYRIPDDMQGRLRQ

-88 AIVVALHD
+88 AIVAMLHD

-107 ATLLDDEPIVLRP
+107 AALLDNEPIVLRP

-140 KAALPSGLKLESETS
+140 KAALPSGLKLESETT
-155 LSVNSDYEESAE
+155 LIVNSDYEGDAGER
-167 EPLSER
+167 LTER
-173 EAVLMQV
+173 EALLMQV
-180 LSEQGRLTVHELE
+180 LSEQGRMTVHELE
-193 KLTGLRNTLPVL
+193 KITGLRNTLPVL

-212 AIFVSERIRANYKP
+212 VIFVSEKLRANYKP
-226 KTEVCIR
+226 KTEVCVR
-233 LSFEPGNQEALRN
+233 FSFEPGNQEALRR

-259 LLLSYLEL
+259 VLLSLLQL
-267 SHFMQPGNYT
+267 SHFMQPANYR
-277 EVSRAALLER
+277 EVSRTDLLTC
-287 AGVSAAVL
+287 ADVSPAVL

-301 GVMLTYKREISRFAK
+301 GIMQTYKREVSRFAHIAK
-316 VMRHCADLPILSSEQ
+316 KCVELPTLSKEQ
-331 SRALNEICSAMR
+331 TTALNEIYATFWE
-343 DKSVTLLHGV
+343 KSVTLLHGV
-353 TSSGKTEIYT
+353 TSSGKTEIYI
-363 HLIDNALKQGRQ
+363 HIIDSILKQGRQ

-386 TQLTDRLQ
+386 TQLTERLQ

-409 DNERVEIWQ
+409 DNERVELWQ
-418 KLLADREPKVILG
+418 KMLNSREPRVILG

-439 FHNLGLVIVDE
+439 FHDLGFVIVDE
-450 EHETSYKQY
+450 EHETSYKQQ

-470 AIVLAQMYD
+470 AIVLAQMYN
-479 ARVLLGSATPAIESY
+479 AKVLLGSATPAIESY

-507 LTRYSNNPL
+507 FTRYSNNPL
-516 PEVRTIDMRE
+516 PDVRTIDMRE
-526 QRRKKLAR
+526 QRRKKTAR
-534 GNFSEPLVQEVHKAL
+534 GNFSETLLQEMHNAL
-549 EREEQ
+549 KREEQ

-573 AWIPKCTQCDVSLT
+573 AWIPKCKQCDVSLT
-587 YHKRDNR
+587 YHKKDNR

-605 VPRMCPACLQP
+605 IPTICPACLQSA
-616 TIEVRGFGTERI
+616 IEVRGFGTERI
-628 EEDVE
+628 EEDIE
-633 SIFPDTPLARMD
+633 HIFPDTSLARMD

-659 DNFAEG
+659 DDFASG

-686 VVGILSADTM
+686 VVGILSADSM

-717 RSGRGKSRGIVFLQT
+717 RSGRGKSRGTVFLQT
-732 SQPETPVISQV
+732 SQPDVPVISQV
-743 IRHDYVGMYN
+743 IRHDYAGMYC
-753 EQLSQREA
+753 EQLSQRKT

-767 TRLIYIYLKHRDEA
+767 TRLIYIYIKHRNEA
-781 VLDTLSQQYAT
+781 VLDILSQQYAVT
-792 ILRKVFGERVL
+792 LRKVFGERVL

-815 LYIRKIMLKVEV
+815 LYIRKIMLKIETTV
-827 SASMAQVKDLLR
+827 SMAQVKELLR

-848 DRFKALTLY
+848 DRFKSVVLY

>member
-1 MTQCRLIAVVISRY
+1 M
-15 LFLYKDLYL
+15 
-24 RQIIVTFVAR
+24 
-34 YTNDSLLYMT
+34 N

-58 FTYRIPADMQGRLRQ
+58 YTYRVPVEMQGCLRQ

-155 LSVNSDYEESAE
+155 LTINTDFEEEADDR
-167 EPLSER
+167 LSER
-173 EAVLMQV
+173 EVVLMQA
-180 LSEQGRLTVHELE
+180 LSAQGRLTVHELE
-193 KLTGLRNTLPVL
+193 KATGLRNTLPVL

-212 AIFVSERIRANYKP
+212 AVFVSERLKANYKP
-226 KTEVCIR
+226 KTEVCVR
-233 LSFEPGNQEALRN
+233 LTFEQGNHDALRH
-246 AFELVKRSKQQET
+246 AFDLVGRAKQQET
-259 LLLSYLEL
+259 LLLSFLDL
-267 SHFMQPGNYT
+267 SHFMQAGCYT
-277 EVSRAALLER
+277 EVSRSQLLDR
-287 AGVSAAVL
+287 AGVSPAVL
-295 AGVVNK
+295 AGLVNK
-301 GVMLTYKREISRFAK
+301 GVLETYKREVSRFAQ
-316 VMRHCADLPILSSEQ
+316 VVHQCVPMPELSGEQ
-331 SRALNEICSAMR
+331 SRALNEIFDSMR
-343 DKSVTLLHGV
+343 EKAVTLLHGV
-353 TSSGKTEIYT
+353 TSSGKTEIYI
-363 HLIDNALKQGRQ
+363 HLIDAILRQGRQ

-386 TQLTDRLQ
+386 TQLTERLQ

-418 KLLADREPKVILG
+418 KMLRSRQPRVVLG
-431 VRSSIFLP
+431 VRSSVFLP
-439 FHNLGLVIVDE
+439 FHDLGFVIVDE

-470 AIVLAQMYD
+470 AIVLAQMYG
-479 ARVLLGSATPAIESY
+479 AKVLLGSATPAVESY
-494 YNAQCGKYGLVEL
+494 YNALSGKYGLVEL
-507 LTRYSNNPL
+507 HKRYADNPL
-516 PEVRTIDMRE
+516 PEVRVVDMRE
-526 QRRKKLAR
+526 QRRKRLAR
-534 GNFSEPLVQEVHKAL
+534 GNFSAPLLDEMRGAL
-549 EREEQ
+549 KREEQ
-554 IILFQNRRGFAPM
+554 VILFQNRRGFAPM

-605 VPRMCPACLQP
+605 VPHICPACLQP

-633 SIFPDTPLARMD
+633 TLFPNTQLARMD
-645 LDTTRSRN
+645 MDTTRSRN
-653 AYQEII
+653 AYQDII
-659 DNFAEG
+659 DDFASG

-686 VVGILSADTM
+686 IVGILSADSM

-717 RSGRGKSRGIVFLQT
+717 RSGRGKSKGVVLLQT
-732 SQPETPVISQV
+732 SQPDLPLIAQV
-743 IRHDYVGMYN
+743 INHDYRGMYN
-753 EQLSQREA
+753 DQVEQRKN

-781 VLDTLSQQYAT
+781 MLDTLSQRYAAM
-792 ILRKVFGERVL
+792 LRKVFANRVL

-815 LYIRKIMLKVEV
+815 LYIRKIMLKVETT
-827 SASMAQVKDLLR
+827 ASMSQVKDLLR
-839 QIYERSLAD
+839 QIYEHSITDNNFKSLM
-848 DRFKALTLY
+848 LY